1 MTAATTSSAP
11 VAPAKRR
18 LRLRV
23 PGGLGIGIAI
33 LLIMGLMPMALPLF
47 GAPDADAINLYD
59 RFTAPGDPSHPL
71 GTDHL
76 GRDLLSRVAAGF
88 NWSFLAAFASTA
100 LALLIGAPM
109 GLLAAERPGMARR
122 AILQIINLV
131 MAFPSLVAAI
141 CLIAIVGQGFMS
153 LVLVL
158 GLLTWPVFARIVYAE
173 SLSLMEKDYVIAA
186 RFMGVKQWR
195 VLLRHVLPALRP
207 SLLAATAFHFADMLI
222 AESALS
228 FLGIGA
234 PLDSATWGN
243 MLADSRSFLYQAP
256 WMMLT
261 PAGAIVLVVVAAN
274 LIGDGISTLL
284 RGRSQRSL

>member
-1 MTAATTSSAP
+1 MTAATTNT
-11 VAPAKRR
+11 APAPAGLRR
-18 LRLRV
+18 LRMRL
-23 PGGLGIGIAI
+23 PGGLWIGIAI
-33 LLIMGLMPMALPLF
+33 LVVMGALPVLLPLL
-47 GAPDADAINLYD
+47 GAPDADAINLYE
-59 RFTAPGDPSHPL
+59 RFTAPGDIRHPL

-76 GRDLLSRVAAGF
+76 GRDVLSRVAAGF
-88 NWSFLAAFASTA
+88 GWSFLAALASTV

-109 GLLAAERPGMARR
+109 GLVAAERPGAARR

-141 CLIAIVGQGFMS
+141 CLIAIIGQGFLS

-186 RFMGVKQWR
+186 RFMGVRQWR
-195 VLLRHVLPALRP
+195 ILLRHVLPALRP

-234 PLDSATWGN
+234 PIDSATWGN

-274 LIGDGISTLL
+274 LVGDGISTML
-284 RGRSQRSL
+284 RGRSQRTL